1 MGLNRFLEQST
12 VSVELVSLTWGN
24 SLQCYCQCARSRAL
38 SIHQAGRLRGSTYP
52 HLIKL
57 SPLRPLESV
66 QFSSLFSFQRNTKG
80 AKHKVPSAEKDYGGH
95 FGWIHVPWSYSVCQV
110 AGTADDSLLLCSS
123 IVFRLTSVE
132 HCLHPLFVAKSGISD
147 LFYFTPRNIGLCAL
161 PAAGNSFLL
170 SVFT

>member
-1 MGLNRFLEQST
+1 MTQVKETIRVSALPIGMSALCVYIYIYMSNVSGGYHFASSPMGLNRFLEQST

-95 FGWIHVPWSYSVCQV
+95 FG
-110 AGTADDSLLLCSS
+110 
-123 IVFRLTSVE
+123 
-132 HCLHPLFVAKSGISD
+132 
-147 LFYFTPRNIGLCAL
+147 
-161 PAAGNSFLL
+161 
-170 SVFT
+170 